1 MNVDAAQLA
10 TNFATYDIQPFQ
22 TRYTQKLSSITSQTS
37 AINQVKTALNKLE
50 DAAYKFT
57 KPGASVTQF
66 STTASSDEYI
76 QVSTEDN
83 PDSFDLDIYV
93 KQLADAHQLSIGAS
107 GSSPSDVMAS
117 GGTLTVGL
125 GGDTTINID
134 DADQDASGD
143 VTYSEFVS
151 YFNEQFDDSIQAVLV
166 KSQGAMQVLF
176 SAKEDGVDSQF
187 TITANADSGLESQ
200 FQNASDNPL
209 QTGKDAI
216 IAIGGKDGLELTNNT
231 NTFEDIVQGVDITL
245 KKVNQES
252 DEATNVTVAE
262 DIDATMDAIQTFITE
277 YNKALTEIAKLTQT
291 GNEDESRGILA
302 SDSTIRSIESQ
313 LGSLIRAEYEGS
325 RLFELGIEIDRS
337 GKLTLDRSTFEET
350 SATLDIE
357 QIFAGEQGLF
367 SSIEARLDI
376 YLDSSNGTLSRRLET
391 LDNEKSRVDD
401 ALDSLE
407 TRYQTYYNR
416 YLSQF
421 TQLNALDSELSAVS
435 VLFTV

>member
-50 DAAYKFT
+50 DAAYDFT

-76 QVSTEDN
+76 QVSTDDN

-151 YFNEQFDDSIQAVLV
+151 YFNDQFDDSIQAVLV

-176 SAKEDGVDSQF
+176 SAKDDGADSQF
-187 TITANADSGLESQ
+187 TLTASVDSGLESE

-209 QTGKDAI
+209 QIGQDAI

-252 DEATNVTVAE
+252 DQATNVTVEE
-262 DIDATMDAIQTFITE
+262 DISATMDAIQAFITE
-277 YNKALTEIAKLTQT
+277 YNQALTDIAKLTQT
-291 GNEDESRGILA
+291 GNEEESRGILA

-313 LGSLIRAEYEGS
+313 LGSLIRAEYEGA
-325 RLFELGIEIDRS
+325 RLYELGIEIDRS
-337 GKLTLDRSTFEET
+337 GKLTLDRSTFEEASST
-350 SATLDIE
+350 FDVE
-357 QIFAGEQGLF
+357 QILAGEQGLF

-376 YLDSSNGTLSRRLET
+376 YLDSSTGTLNRRLET
-391 LDNEKSRVDD
+391 LESEKSRVDD

>member
-1 MNVDAAQLA
+1 M
-10 TNFATYDIQPFQ
+10 
-22 TRYTQKLSSITSQTS
+22 
-37 AINQVKTALNKLE
+37 
-50 DAAYKFT
+50 
-57 KPGASVTQF
+57 
-66 STTASSDEYI
+66 
-76 QVSTEDN
+76 
-83 PDSFDLDIYV
+83 
-93 KQLADAHQLSIGAS
+93 
-107 GSSPSDVMAS
+107 
-117 GGTLTVGL
+117 
-125 GGDTTINID
+125 
-134 DADQDASGD
+134 
-143 VTYSEFVS
+143 
-151 YFNEQFDDSIQAVLV
+151 
-166 KSQGAMQVLF
+166 
-176 SAKEDGVDSQF
+176 
-187 TITANADSGLESQ
+187 
-200 FQNASDNPL
+200 
-209 QTGKDAI
+209 
-216 IAIGGKDGLELTNNT
+216 ELTNNT

-252 DEATNVTVAE
+252 DDATNVTVAE
-262 DIDATMDAIQTFITE
+262 DIGATMDAIQAFITE

-302 SDSTIRSIESQ
+302 SDNTIRSIESQ

-337 GKLTLDRSTFEET
+337 GKLTLERSTFEET
-350 SATLDIE
+350 SSTLDIE

>member
-76 QVSTEDN
+76 QVSTDDN

-93 KQLADAHQLSIGAS
+93 KQLADAHQLSIVAS

-187 TITANADSGLESQ
+187 TLTANADSAWNLS
-200 FQNASDNPL
+200 FKMPV
-209 QTGKDAI
+209 T
-216 IAIGGKDGLELTNNT
+216 
-231 NTFEDIVQGVDITL
+231 TL
-245 KKVNQES
+245 
-252 DEATNVTVAE
+252 
-262 DIDATMDAIQTFITE
+262 F
-277 YNKALTEIAKLTQT
+277 
-291 GNEDESRGILA
+291 RLA
-302 SDSTIRSIESQ
+302 RMQ
-313 LGSLIRAEYEGS
+313 L
-325 RLFELGIEIDRS
+325 
-337 GKLTLDRSTFEET
+337 
-350 SATLDIE
+350 
-357 QIFAGEQGLF
+357 
-367 SSIEARLDI
+367 
-376 YLDSSNGTLSRRLET
+376 
-391 LDNEKSRVDD
+391 
-401 ALDSLE
+401 
-407 TRYQTYYNR
+407 
-416 YLSQF
+416 
-421 TQLNALDSELSAVS
+421 
-435 VLFTV
+435 

>member
-37 AINQVKTALNKLE
+37 AINQVKTALRNLE
-50 DAAYKFT
+50 EAAYEFT
-57 KPGASVTQF
+57 KPGASVMQF
-66 STTASSDEYI
+66 STTASSDEYV
-76 QVSTEDN
+76 QVSTDDN

-93 KQLADAHQLSIGAS
+93 KQLADAHQLSISAS

-125 GGDTTINID
+125 GGDTTINIA
-134 DADQDASGD
+134 DADQDVSGD

-151 YFNEQFDDSIQAVLV
+151 YFNDQFDDSIQAVLV

-176 SAKEDGVDSQF
+176 SAKEDGADNQF
-187 TITANADSGLESQ
+187 TLTASVDSGLESE

-209 QTGKDAI
+209 QVGQDAI

-252 DEATNVTVAE
+252 DQATNVTVDE
-262 DIDATMDAIQTFITE
+262 DVSATIDAIQAFISK
-277 YNKALTEIAKLTQT
+277 YNEALTDIAKLTQT
-291 GNEDESRGILA
+291 GNEEESRGILA
-302 SDSTIRSIESQ
+302 SDSTIRSIDLQ
-313 LGSLIRAEYEGS
+313 LGSLIRAEYEGV
-325 RLFELGIEIDRS
+325 RLYELGIEIDRS
-337 GKLTLDRSTFEET
+337 GKLTLDRSTFEEASST
-350 SATLDIE
+350 FDVE
-357 QIFAGEQGLF
+357 QMLAGEQGLF

-376 YLDSSNGTLSRRLET
+376 YLDSSSGTLNRRLET
-391 LDNEKSRVDD
+391 LESEKSRVND

-435 VLFTV
+435 ALFTV